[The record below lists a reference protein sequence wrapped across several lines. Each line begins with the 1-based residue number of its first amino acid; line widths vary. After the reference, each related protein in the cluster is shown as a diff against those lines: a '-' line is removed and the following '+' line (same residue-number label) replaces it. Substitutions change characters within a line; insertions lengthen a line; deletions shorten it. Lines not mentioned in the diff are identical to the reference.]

1 MLEVGVPLRRAQR
14 YYVRKEFKDYTLYLS
29 KQSKELVCAVASEC
43 RVRCCRRTKCEV
55 L

>member
-14 YYVRKEFKDYTLYLS
+14 YGVRKELTNDILV
-29 KQSKELVCAVASEC
+29 QVVERVVCAVVGGMS
-43 RVRCCRRTKCEV
+43 CEV

>member
-29 KQSKELVCAVASEC
+29 KQSKELVCAVASE
-43 RVRCCRRTKCEV
+43 RREM